1 MWQGYRDS
9 MQYAYQAGE
18 NDLDR
23 ENRLAI
29 AKIQENATIK
39 AAEASRT
46 AAAVNAMGSLTAS
59 LLGKTTLGQAAVDTV
74 TNIFKG
80 MASGTAA
87 NPFAGFDISK
97 FNDIGLSAETLGVDD
112 ATFGKLVEGLSDF
125 EFSIA
130 PGG

>member
-39 AAEASRT
+39 AAQAQRT
-46 AAAVNAMGSLTAS
+46 ANAVSSLGQLGAAI
-59 LLGKTTLGQAAVDTV
+59 LGKTLAGDALGNAASSF
-74 TNIFKG
+74 FKG
-80 MASGTAA
+80 LFGDKSSNYDWNKVDWTTAFEKMDWSKLPE
-87 NPFAGFDISK
+87 NMDDITDESLDAL
-97 FNDIGLSAETLGVDD
+97 FGLP
-112 ATFGKLVEGLSDF
+112 
-125 EFSIA
+125 

>member
-1 MWQGYRDS
+1 
-9 MQYAYQAGE
+9 
-18 NDLDR
+18 
-23 ENRLAI
+23 
-29 AKIQENATIK
+29 
-39 AAEASRT
+39 
-46 AAAVNAMGSLTAS
+46 
-59 LLGKTTLGQAAVDTV
+59 
-74 TNIFKG
+74 